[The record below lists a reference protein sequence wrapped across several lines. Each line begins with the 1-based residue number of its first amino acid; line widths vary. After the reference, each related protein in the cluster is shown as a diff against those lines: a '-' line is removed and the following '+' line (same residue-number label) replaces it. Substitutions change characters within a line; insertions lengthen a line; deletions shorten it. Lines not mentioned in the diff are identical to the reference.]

1 MTHKVASLLAVVT
14 LALGTAAYAD
24 EHGGAIPKNFSAY
37 ESAEFAD
44 IQWAAGRNG
53 EPAWGSV
60 VLEGLTGV
68 RFVPDNGVE
77 VKFPYSDITAIKYER
92 IVKQK
97 EKVANEKWFKKPLG
111 FARGVDT
118 YRTITIEHNGGE
130 GRTISTLRVDE
141 FSSSGILLMLEMKTG
156 LRAKK
161 LSSF

>member
-1 MTHKVASLLAVVT
+1 MTRKVASLLAVLT
-14 LALGTAAYAD
+14 LALGAAAHAD
-24 EHGGAIPKNFSAY
+24 EHGGAIPNNFSFY
-37 ESAEFAD
+37 ESSEFAD
-44 IQWAAGRNG
+44 IQWATGRNA

-60 VLEGLTGV
+60 VLEGASGV
-68 RFVPDNGVE
+68 RFVPDNGAV

-97 EKVANEKWFKKPLG
+97 EKVANQKWFKKPLG
-111 FARGVDT
+111 FTRGVDT
-118 YRTITIEHNGGE
+118 YRAITIEHNSGE

-141 FSSSGILLMLEMKTG
+141 LSSTGILRILELKTG